1 MTFNLKK
8 SMLKNYIKIAFRNL
22 SRHRVFSFI
31 NILGLGLGIAAFV
44 FILEY
49 VSLEKS
55 VNQFHTNVTRMYRLV
70 NVAPDGASWAEV
82 EPGWAP
88 IAQDRF
94 PEIESYCR
102 FADGVASGIVQK
114 PDEAISFKE
123 QNIGYAEGNFF
134 DFFSFPLLLGTPDA
148 LRQPN
153 AVYLSKSAATKY
165 FATANPMGQTLLLY
179 NQFGQTPYTVGGV
192 FEDMTDLSDIRYD
205 MVFSLETL
213 KNPAT
218 LKGNDWAR
226 LDNLDN
232 QYINAFL
239 LVKDQADYLTLERK
253 LNALRKEL
261 SREND
266 GVNFRLQPA
275 TNIHLATSMND
286 PLPTTGNVKYVYMLV
301 GIALMILL
309 IAWFN
314 YVNLSTANALKRAG
328 EVGVRKAVGATQ
340 SNLVAQFL
348 GESLLTNIL
357 GFGLASV
364 LVISLQP
371 FFVELIGKNVGLSV
385 LSRTPVWA
393 YGLGMLLAGT
403 LLSGLYTAW
412 VLSNFKPIETL
423 KGKVSTNGR
432 GIWLRKGLVVGQ
444 FAISTFLILA
454 TIVIYAQLRY
464 MQTQDLGIDTEQL
477 LVVSGPQIGK
487 DSTFATRS
495 TAFAHT
501 LDQESFVQNY
511 ATSNAVPSRFYNF
524 QTSGFTQPGSKPKD
538 ELKSY
543 AFAIIGDR
551 YLKTYG
557 LSLKAGRNF
566 TPEETD
572 VEWNDNSKVLL
583 NERAVAEL
591 GFKSAEEAV
600 RTKIKWDERYLDV
613 IGVVED
619 YHHKSLQSAIDPLIF
634 YPQKSS
640 VYYSIRL
647 TPERMAD
654 KVASLE
660 KLYKASFPGNPFEYF
675 FMDESFAKAYY
686 NEQQYGQLFTT
697 ASLLAIFIACLGLF
711 GLTTFTVEARTKE
724 IGIRKVLGASVM
736 SVAILLS
743 KDFLKLVALAVLI
756 ALPVA
761 GYLLH
766 QWLQDFATR
775 IDIEWWLYA
784 AAALVAVSIA
794 CLTVGYQSVRAGLM
808 NPVDSLRSQ

>member
-1 MTFNLKK
+1 MILNLKNI
-8 SMLKNYIKIAFRNL
+8 MLANYLKIAFRNL
-22 SRHRVFSFI
+22 LRNRVFSFI

-55 VNQFHTNVTRMYRLV
+55 VNQFHSNVGRMYRIV
-70 NVAPDGASWAEV
+70 NVGRDGASWAEV
-82 EPGWAP
+82 EPGWTAL
-88 IAQDRF
+88 AKDHF

-102 FADGVASGIVQK
+102 FADGMASGIVQRTG
-114 PDEAISFKE
+114 EEISFKE
-123 QNIGYAEGNFF
+123 EAIAYAEGNFF
-134 DFFSFPLLLGTPDA
+134 NFFDFPLLKGTPDA

-153 AVYLSKSAATKY
+153 VVYLSNSAATKY
-165 FATANPMGQTLLLY
+165 FAAANPVGQTLFLY
-179 NQFGQTPYTVGGV
+179 NQFGKTNYTVGGV
-192 FEDMTDLSDIRYD
+192 YEDITDQSDIRYD

-213 KNPAT
+213 NNPGY

-232 QYINAFL
+232 QYTNAFV
-239 LVKDQADYLTLERK
+239 LVKDKADHLALEKK
-253 LNALRKEL
+253 LNTLRKEL

-266 GVNFRLQPA
+266 GVEFRLQPA
-275 TNIHLATSMND
+275 TNIHLASSLNET
-286 PLPTTGNVKYVYMLV
+286 LPTTGNVKYVYLLV
-301 GIALMILL
+301 GISLMILL

-314 YVNLSTANALKRAG
+314 YINLSTANALKRAG
-328 EVGVRKAVGATQ
+328 EVGVRKAIGATQ
-340 SNLVAQFL
+340 SDLVAQFL
-348 GESLLTNIL
+348 GESLLTNL
-357 GFGLASV
+357 FGFGLATV
-364 LVISLQP
+364 LIVSLQP
-371 FFVELIGKNVGLSV
+371 FFQQLIGKEVSVQV
-385 LSRTPVWA
+385 LSETPVWA
-393 YGLGMLLAGT
+393 YGLGILLAGT

-412 VLSNFKPIETL
+412 VFSNFKPIETL
-423 KGKVSTNGR
+423 KGKVSSNTR
-432 GIWLRKGLVVGQ
+432 GIWLRKSLVVGQ

-477 LVVSGPQIGK
+477 LVLSGPQIGR

-495 TAFAHT
+495 TAFANSI
-501 LDQESFVQNY
+501 DQQSFVQEY
-511 ATSNAVPSRFYNF
+511 ATSNVVPSRFYNF

-572 VEWNDNSKVLL
+572 VQWNDNAKVML
-583 NERAVAEL
+583 NEKAVAEL
-591 GFKSAEEAV
+591 GFKSPEEAV

-619 YHHKSLQSAIDPLIF
+619 YHHKSLQSAIDPIIF
-634 YPQKSS
+634 YPQKST

-647 TPERMAD
+647 TPENMAG

-660 KLYKASFPGNPFEYF
+660 KLYKASFPGNPFDYF
-675 FMDESFAKAYY
+675 FMDENYQKAYGS
-686 NEQQYGQLFTT
+686 ERQYGQLFTT
-697 ASLLAIFIACLGLF
+697 ASVLAIFIACLGLF
-711 GLTTFTVEARTKE
+711 GLATFTVEARTKE
-724 IGIRKVLGASVM
+724 IGVRKVLGASVA
-736 SVAILLS
+736 SVVLLLS
-743 KDFLKLVALAVLI
+743 KDFLKLVGIGIVI
-756 ALPVA
+756 AAPVA
-761 GYLLH
+761 GYFLQ

-775 IDIEWWLYA
+775 IEIEWWIYA
-784 AAALVAVSIA
+784 VAALLAISIA
-794 CLTVGYQSVRAGLM
+794 CLTVGYQSLRAGLM
-808 NPVDSLRSQ
+808 NPVDSLRSE

>member
-1 MTFNLKK
+1 
-8 SMLKNYIKIAFRNL
+8 MLNNYFKIAFRNL
-22 SRHRVFSFI
+22 IRNRVFSFI

-55 VNQFHTNVTRMYRLV
+55 VNQFHANVGRMYRLV
-70 NVAPDGASWAEV
+70 NMAPDGASWAEV

-88 IAQDRF
+88 VAQERF
-94 PEIESYCR
+94 PEIEAHCQ
-102 FADGVASGIVQK
+102 FADAMASGIVQR
-114 PDEAISFKE
+114 PEDEVSYKE
-123 QNIGYAEGNFF
+123 ETIAYAEGNFF
-134 DFFSFPLLLGTPDA
+134 DFFSFTLLKGDA
-148 LRQPN
+148 TALQQPN
-153 AVYLSKSAATKY
+153 VVYISKSTAQKY
-165 FATANPMGQTLLLY
+165 FATINPMGKTLFLY
-179 NQFGQTPYTVGGV
+179 NQFGKTAYTVGGI
-192 FEDMTDLSDIRYD
+192 FDDMNDQSDIRYD

-213 KNPAT
+213 KIPAN
-218 LKGNDWAR
+218 LNGNDWAQ
-226 LDNLDN
+226 LDNFDN
-232 QYINAFL
+232 QYINTFL
-239 LVKDQADYLTLERK
+239 LVKEKADYQALETK
-253 LNALRKEL
+253 LNVLRKEL
-261 SREND
+261 SEEND
-266 GVNFRLQPA
+266 GVEFRLQAA
-275 TNIHLATSMND
+275 TNIHLAASLSD
-286 PLPTTGNVKYVYMLV
+286 PLQTTGNVKYVYMLA
-301 GIALMILL
+301 GIALLILL

-314 YVNLSTANALKRAG
+314 YINLSTANALKRAN

-340 SNLVAQFL
+340 SNLIAQFL
-348 GESLLTNIL
+348 GESLLTNLL

-364 LVISLQP
+364 LVVALQR
-371 FFVELIGKNVGLSV
+371 FFIDLIGKNVSLKV
-385 LSRTPVWA
+385 LSSTPVWA
-393 YGLGMLLAGT
+393 YGMGMLLAGT
-403 LLSGLYTAW
+403 LFSGLYTAW

-423 KGKVSTNGR
+423 KGKVSTNVR

-454 TIVIYAQLRY
+454 TLVIYAQLRY

-495 TAFAHT
+495 AAFVNT
-501 LDQESFVQNY
+501 LDQQSFVQEY
-511 ATSNAVPSRFYNF
+511 ATSNIVPSRFYNF

-557 LSLKAGRNF
+557 LSLKGGRNF

-600 RTKIKWDERYLDV
+600 RTKIKWDERYLEV
-613 IGVVED
+613 LGVVED
-619 YHHKSLQSAIDPLIF
+619 YHHKSLQHAIDPIIF

-647 TPERMAD
+647 TPEHMAD

-660 KLYKASFPGNPFEYF
+660 KQYKTSFPGNPFEYF
-675 FMDESFAKAYY
+675 FMDESYAKSYS

-711 GLTTFTVEARTKE
+711 GLATFTVEARTKE
-724 IGIRKVLGASVM
+724 IGVRKVLGASVM
-736 SVAILLS
+736 SVAVLLS

-756 ALPVA
+756 ALPVS

-775 IDIEWWLYA
+775 IAIGWWVYA

-794 CLTVGYQSVRAGLM
+794 CLTVGYQSIRAGLM
-808 NPVDSLRSQ
+808 NPVDSLRTE